1 MFYALTKDQIRNVCK
16 EKIESLEH
24 WLRRLIDEKLSA
36 SHGDYFSY
44 IDGAGNRLIKK
55 GIVDE
60 LEERLKKDPTR
71 YSRKIDAVLL
81 SDAID
86 IICNPQLYS
95 IFAPGLRFAF
105 PEGRDEARTFM
116 YRLLDP
122 RNRLYHSNPISLHQ
136 AEQVVCYSTDIIE
149 SLKQHYG
156 AIGMQSEYN
165 VPTILK
171 FSDSFGNLCLRNQM
185 TPGVTGG
192 VIINLSNQPTN
203 ILWPGDVLTVEIEV
217 DPAFDPTNYTI
228 SWACLPEDFFK
239 PISSEPKAIISIT
252 TRHVAELMVIQ
263 CKISSH
269 NEWHRM
275 GVGGD
280 DSLLV
285 FYKVRPPR

>member
-1 MFYALTKDQIRNVCK
+1 MFYALTEDQIRNLCK

-171 FSDSFGNLCLRNQM
+171 FSDSFGNRCFRNQM
-185 TPGVTGG
+185 SPGATGG
-192 VIINLSNQPTN
+192 VIMDLSKQPTN
-203 ILWPGDVLTVEIEV
+203 VLYPGDMLTLEVEV
-217 DPAFDPTNYTI
+217 DPAFDPIDYTT
-228 SWACLPEDFFK
+228 SWKCSAGSVE
-239 PISSEPKAIISIT
+239 PIPNGPKAIINIT
-252 TRHVAELMVIQ
+252 TKHVAEQMIIW
-263 CKISSH
+263 CNITSN

-280 DSLLV
+280 DSLSV

>member
-1 MFYALTKDQIRNVCK
+1 MKQGRLCIDCWTHETDCIIQIR
-16 EKIESLEH
+16 
-24 WLRRLIDEKLSA
+24 SA
-36 SHGDYFSY
+36 S
-44 IDGAGNRLIKK
+44 
-55 GIVDE
+55 
-60 LEERLKKDPTR
+60 TR
-71 YSRKIDAVLL
+71 ASSL
-81 SDAID
+81 
-86 IICNPQLYS
+86 
-95 IFAPGLRFAF
+95 
-105 PEGRDEARTFM
+105 
-116 YRLLDP
+116 LLD
-122 RNRLYHSNPISLHQ
+122 RYYR
-136 AEQVVCYSTDIIE
+136 A
-149 SLKQHYG
+149 LKQHYG

-228 SWACLPEDFFK
+228 RWACLPEDFFK
-239 PISSEPKAIISIT
+239 PISSEPKAIINIT

-280 DSLLV
+280 DSLSV
-285 FYKVRPPR
+285 F